1 MSNTLKHEP
10 KNSNS
15 SDARGVAHLYAKKA
29 LCCRVFFGGDK
40 ADMVEGNV

>member
-29 LCCRVFFGGDK
+29 LCCRVFCFGNK